1 MKKVILFV
9 LVVLVILSA
18 LLVACGNIDQTRKCM
33 QGDQNRVYAGENES
47 GCYYTLTNNQGT
59 EFIKWEDMK

>member
-1 MKKVILFV
+1 MKKIV
-9 LVVLVILSA
+9 LVVLVALAILSA
-18 LLVACGNIDQTRKCM
+18 LLVACGNIDQTRECM
-33 QGDQNRVYAGENES
+33 PSDENRVYAGQNES